1 MATPCGQT
9 VMQVS
14 SCLTRDEGVWE
25 DLSSPNQQALLV
37 SGRRGTLYL
46 PVERCRAFTYVEVP
60 VCCLEPE
67 AGTFAIPV
75 QEKNV
80 RRPFCLVSSQCS
92 F

>member
-25 DLSSPNQQALLV
+25 DISSPIQQALLV

-46 PVERCRAFTYVEVP
+46 PVEWCRAFTYVDGPSVLCRARSRN
-60 VCCLEPE
+60 VCNTSPR
-67 AGTFAIPV
+67 
-75 QEKNV
+75 KNMSGD
-80 RRPFCLVSSQCS
+80 PSAW
-92 F
+92 